1 MISIDLSAET
11 YLVTGAAGSIGRAVS
26 RTLATAGAAIIVADL
41 SHGAADDVAA
51 EIVAEGGRA
60 HATAVDITERGSV
73 ERAADE
79 GERALGRITGLVN
92 AAGVLRA
99 GAVDE
104 LSDDDWATSHAVN
117 ATGTFNTTR
126 VVAPRMRTAGSGS
139 IVNLASVAAFS
150 GSDVG
155 SAYHATK
162 GAVLS
167 FTYATAGEL
176 AADGIRVNAVCPG
189 WVDGGFTH
197 HALATAADPAAL
209 IATANSM
216 HYLGRMATPDDVAG
230 AVVWLMSPLAAF
242 VTGTAVFVDGGYM
255 IKH

>member
-1 MISIDLSAET
+1 MISIDLSSET
-11 YLVTGAAGSIGRAVS
+11 YVVSGAAGSIGRAVAVM
-26 RTLATAGAAIIVADL
+26 LAEAGAGVIAVDIDNEQVQE
-41 SHGAADDVAA
+41 SA
-51 EIVAEGGRA
+51 ETIRDSGGRA
-60 HATAVDITERGSV
+60 VGVATDVTDRESVDNAIAVGST
-73 ERAADE
+73 AI
-79 GERALGRITGLVN
+79 GRPTGLVN
-92 AAGVLRA
+92 AAGILRA
-99 GAVDE
+99 GNIE
-104 LSDDDWATSHAVN
+104 TLSDDDWDLSQAVN
-117 ATGTFNTTR
+117 ATGTFYTTR
-126 VVAPRMRTAGSGS
+126 AVLPSLREHGSGS

-176 AADGIRVNAVCPG
+176 APHNIRVNAVCPG

-197 HALATAADPAAL
+197 HALETSDDPEAL
-209 IATANSM
+209 VSLANSM
-216 HYLGRMATPDDVAG
+216 HYLGRMASPDDVAG
-230 AVVWLMSPLAAF
+230 AVVWLMSPLASF